1 MKKSSILLAFAALIG
16 IISCST
22 DIHHM
27 QLLETYHMEFSEGYH
42 FIDIPAFENDTMAFQ
57 VEAKYTKNTPIVNDF
72 TIYIRG
78 FNIQPT
84 EPEILDLSNYQSQ
97 LIKYETTEYSDSVV
111 FSYPFETIE
120 NVQYLGF
127 YFHTYRD
134 YDLYIYIKSEKAEAA
149 ALGAGI
155 IVLIVVLCL
164 AVCGGAGTFLL
175 RKFGCWVRVHSSSI

>member
-1 MKKSSILLAFAALIG
+1 MKISSILLTFAALIG

-22 DIHHM
+22 DIHYM
-27 QLLETYHMEFSEGYH
+27 QLLERYHMEYSEGYH
-42 FIDIPAFENDTMAFQ
+42 FIGIPSFENDTMAFQ
-57 VEAKYTKNTPIVNDF
+57 VEAMYTKNTPIVNDF

-78 FNIQPT
+78 FNVNPT
-84 EPEILDLSNYQSQ
+84 EAEILDVNNYPNQ
-97 LIKYETTEYSDSVV
+97 LIKYETTEYADSVV

-120 NVQYLGF
+120 NVKYLGF

-155 IVLIVVLCL
+155 IILIVVLCL
-164 AVCGGAGTFLL
+164 AVCGGAATFIL